1 MEADE
6 YRQAP
11 VGMPLEL
18 AQLANKGA
26 ARLFGSVAEAPEFIY
41 NTLAAPQNYIA
52 EKTGLPIGTDF
63 ESVVESVGGKDAYEK
78 VKGLWRQQAEQELK
92 NIDDVYSKSVSELF
106 SNGDIADGLK
116 ALSGQVA
123 ETLPYTLG
131 IVGASIAG
139 APPIPL
145 MVGTSVVSG
154 SGKYSDLEKSEVSEG
169 QKLLNAWGTGLA
181 EGVSEALGTASIAR
195 GMKTIF
201 STMGVKAGK
210 EESKK
215 FAVKSI
221 TDAMKKYG
229 AAPVGAITEGIEEMA
244 SQFAENAADISTGV
258 DPDRKLISGLSDAFI
273 VGVGAGGVISAPA
286 QLKQL
291 TDRISSKD
299 VELMSILDEVQLE
312 KLSND
317 IDQDVKDGIVSQ
329 EEGERLKTDLSQG
342 IDAVSKTLPTDTNE
356 KRANDANLIKEKE
369 KLEAEIEGVDKVI
382 AESSPQA
389 KRIAKINEELSQ
401 ESDQANDGASD
412 QVTQETPVKE
422 DIEKKYEDL
431 TLDEKLE
438 LQDIAIDQMEN
449 EMAEQGIKEYELTNE
464 MVDERAS
471 QILQQDI
478 DNLERSLEGET
489 RFSIAEEGESAFVA
503 DPADSEAIT
512 EEMNQMDEA
521 EVNFTTPKGQTT
533 SQVNPFEASNSSTNL
548 NENEVTDLGFES
560 QDDMVGGIEE
570 FNGIPMITGVSDI
583 AAGGTIKDSKGN
595 DMNAKGGVMF
605 NALAKVKAAWA
616 GVKRETS
623 QGQYDNAVKLYK
635 KK

>member
-1 MEADE
+1 MGKQVEDKFMAAAASLYDNMDADGFSEEEIKDALVELKKKFKSEPQASSSLEEPTPSSEATEVSPSSGTQLEEGQNDLFADVAEAQSAQDYKEPIVEVPNRLVAKYGRQMEADE

-11 VGMPLEL
+11 IGMPLEL

-195 GMKTIF
+195 GVKTIF

-342 IDAVSKTLPTDTNE
+342 IDAVSKTLPTDSNE
-356 KRANDANLIKEKE
+356 KRAEDANLIKEKA
-369 KLEAEIEGVDKVI
+369 KLESELEGVDKVI
-382 AESSPQA
+382 ADSSPQA
-389 KRIAKINEELSQ
+389 KRITEIDESLSKAPAETEERIGYNNPKNPRFNEKLSG
-401 ESDQANDGASD
+401 E
-412 QVTQETPVKE
+412 TETKETPFNEKETPILDERDTIETLE
-422 DIEKKYEDL
+422 DIEEKYEDL
-431 TLDEKLE
+431 TLD
-438 LQDIAIDQMEN
+438 
-449 EMAEQGIKEYELTNE
+449 
-464 MVDERAS
+464 V
-471 QILQQDI
+471 
-478 DNLERSLEGET
+478 
-489 RFSIAEEGESAFVA
+489 
-503 DPADSEAIT
+503 
-512 EEMNQMDEA
+512 
-521 EVNFTTPKGQTT
+521 
-533 SQVNPFEASNSSTNL
+533 FE
-548 NENEVTDLGFES
+548 
-560 QDDMVGGIEE
+560 
-570 FNGIPMITGVSDI
+570 
-583 AAGGTIKDSKGN
+583 KGN
-595 DMNAKGGVMF
+595 VLSLGRIVIPEGKRGEGVGSNVMQDLIDYADKNNLKIILTPVNGF
-605 NALAKVKAAWA
+605 RGNVP
-616 GVKRETS
+616 
-623 QGQYDNAVKLYK
+623 
-635 KK
+635 

>member
-1 MEADE
+1 LVLRIEVDEFGIEVKKKEQSDSSSSQEPTPSSEATTTSESVGTPVEENKNNLFADVAEAQAEEGYVEPIVEVPNRLVAKYGRQMEADE

-329 EEGERLKTDLSQG
+329 EEGERLKTDLSQ
-342 IDAVSKTLPTDTNE
+342 
-356 KRANDANLIKEKE
+356 
-369 KLEAEIEGVDKVI
+369 
-382 AESSPQA
+382 
-389 KRIAKINEELSQ
+389 
-401 ESDQANDGASD
+401 
-412 QVTQETPVKE
+412 
-422 DIEKKYEDL
+422 
-431 TLDEKLE
+431 
-438 LQDIAIDQMEN
+438 
-449 EMAEQGIKEYELTNE
+449 
-464 MVDERAS
+464 
-471 QILQQDI
+471 
-478 DNLERSLEGET
+478 
-489 RFSIAEEGESAFVA
+489 
-503 DPADSEAIT
+503 
-512 EEMNQMDEA
+512 
-521 EVNFTTPKGQTT
+521 
-533 SQVNPFEASNSSTNL
+533 L
-548 NENEVTDLGFES
+548 N
-560 QDDMVGGIEE
+560 
-570 FNGIPMITGVSDI
+570 
-583 AAGGTIKDSKGN
+583 
-595 DMNAKGGVMF
+595 
-605 NALAKVKAAWA
+605 
-616 GVKRETS
+616 KRE
-623 QGQYDNAVKLYK
+623 GKVRG
-635 KK
+635 